1 MSKNIIK
8 SSSTKKVKPFDF
20 QYFVKADRGLKEFS
34 LGKFSDSKI
43 ESSGEGEL
51 NKAVTKLDSAE
62 SSSKIV
68 DEKKIYDRGFDDG
81 YKKGYMDGEL
91 SSKKQYQAQK
101 DDYLDI
107 LKSGIE
113 RCVDEIKPI
122 KNAIDELD
130 QQLPDMV
137 LSFVREIVGFE
148 TVLND
153 KLIVSN
159 IKNVID
165 KIRQYTEVSLMVSS
179 QDLNLVKDLNTG
191 YDVVCDNSLGK
202 GDLKVKTNIGIMDF
216 SLKTLLN
223 ELKERLDEEFKNSKQ
238 G

>member
-8 SSSTKKVKPFDF
+8 SSSTKKVKSFDF

-51 NKAVTKLDSAE
+51 NKVGSQHDSAE

-68 DEKKIYDRGFDDG
+68 DENKIYDRGFADG
-81 YKKGYMDGEL
+81 YKKGVMEGEL
-91 SSKKQYQAQK
+91 SSKKQYQAQQ

-113 RCVDEIKPI
+113 ETLNQIKPI

-130 QQLPDMV
+130 EQLPDMV
-137 LSFVREIVGFE
+137 LRFVREIVGFE

-179 QDLNLVKDLNTG
+179 EDLNLVKDLNTG
-191 YDVVCDNSLGK
+191 YDVVCDNSLRK
-202 GDLKVKTNIGIMDF
+202 GDLKVKTNIGVMDF
-216 SLKTLLN
+216 SLKTVLN